1 MATTTP
7 RGPRAPPIL
16 GHLLELKRD
25 WLGTLTRYA
34 REYGDFVPLRVGPK
48 RQCC

>member
-7 RGPRAPPIL
+7 RGPQAHPIL